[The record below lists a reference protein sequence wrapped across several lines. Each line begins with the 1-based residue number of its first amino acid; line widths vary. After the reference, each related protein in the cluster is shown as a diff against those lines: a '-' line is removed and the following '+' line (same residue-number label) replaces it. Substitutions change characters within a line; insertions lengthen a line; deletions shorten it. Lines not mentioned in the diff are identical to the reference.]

1 MFGKIKLWIRQNSV
15 LYFILSTAIEV
26 ALIDIAAFVIVNY
39 FRSIW
44 RLIGFGIGLTII
56 LVGLQFIIYFASINK
71 NRCMEE

>member
-26 ALIDIAAFVIVNY
+26 ALIDIATFVIVNY

-44 RLIGFGIGLTII
+44 RLIGFGIGMTLI
-56 LVGLQFIIYFASINK
+56 LVSLQFIIYFVSLNK